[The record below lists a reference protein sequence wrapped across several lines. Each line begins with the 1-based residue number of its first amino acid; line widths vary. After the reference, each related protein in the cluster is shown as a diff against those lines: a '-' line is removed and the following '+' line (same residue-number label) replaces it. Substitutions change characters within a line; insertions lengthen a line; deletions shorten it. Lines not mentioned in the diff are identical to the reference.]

1 MTENHIVQGWAT
13 LEDGSRV
20 QLSQE
25 ECEALIANVEAN
37 EARKAEMMPTSR
49 EAVRLMFDAYDRLKK
64 LGWRQGC
71 YCPKD
76 GTEFAV
82 IEHGSTGIF
91 TGRYS
96 GEWPKGYVHVEDE
109 VCRPNGIL
117 WKPID
122 KLTEW
127 EEEMRQKSSQST
139 AGHMARLRTMASKLR
154 IAKDDSA

>member
-37 EARKAEMMPTSR
+37 EARKAELMPTTQ
-49 EAVRLMFDAYDRLKK
+49 EAVRLMFDAYDRLRK
-64 LGWRQGC
+64 LGWSQGC

-76 GTEFAV
+76 GTEFA
-82 IEHGSTGIF
+82 IIQHGSTGIF
-91 TGRYS
+91 TGHYQ
-96 GEWPKGYVHVEDE
+96 GEWPKGYVHCEDE
-109 VCRPNGIL
+109 VSHPDGLL
-117 WKPID
+117 WKSID

-127 EEEMRQKSSQST
+127 EEVMRQRSAQST
-139 AGHMARLRTMASKLR
+139 ARYIARLGR
-154 IAKDDSA
+154 IANT